1 MELCE
6 RIAGEIVMTDE
17 PGKALR
23 KWRQIFDISQKEL
36 TGHLGLSPS
45 VLSDY
50 ESGRRG
56 SPGVRMVRKIVNAM
70 VEIDQTRGGGTLE
83 RYSEDSISEAIPDR
97 REFTKGILA
106 EEFIESIG
114 GRVVGGRSRL
124 RRILWGYS
132 VIDSLKAI
140 TTLSSAD
147 YLKVYG
153 YSSERALI
161 FLGVMYGRSP
171 MVAIRSHPLK
181 PGLVVF
187 HQPGAIDPLAVE
199 LAEVEH
205 IPLAVTDLP
214 LEELFERLHEM
225 N

>member
-1 MELCE
+1 MELPE
-6 RIAGEIVMTDE
+6 RIAGEIVMADD

-23 KWRQIFDISQKEL
+23 KWRQIFGISQKEL
-36 TGHLGLSPS
+36 TGYLHQSPS

-50 ESGRRG
+50 ESGRRV
-56 SPGVRMVRKIVNAM
+56 SPGVRMVRKIVTAM
-70 VEIDQTRGGGTLE
+70 IEIDQARGGGTLQ
-83 RYSEDSISEAIPDR
+83 RYDEGSFSEAIPDR
-97 REFTKGILA
+97 REFA
-106 EEFIESIG
+106 EGMDAKQFVKAIG
-114 GRVVGGRSRL
+114 GQVVGGRSRM
-124 RRILWGYS
+124 RRILWGYT

-140 TTLSSAD
+140 TTLSSTD

-153 YSSERALI
+153 YSSERALV

-187 HQPGAIDPLAVE
+187 HQPGAVDPLAIE

-205 IPLAVTDLP
+205 IPLATTDIP
-214 LEELFERLHEM
+214 LDELMERLHSLA
-225 N
+225 

>member
-1 MELCE
+1 MDLRE
-6 RIAGEIVMTDE
+6 RIAGEIVMADE

-23 KWRQIFDISQKEL
+23 KWRQIFGLTQKEL
-36 TGHLGLSPS
+36 TGYLDQSPS

-56 SPGVRMVRKIVNAM
+56 SPGVRMVRKFVDAM
-70 VEIDQTRGGGTLE
+70 IEIDRSRGGSTLQ
-83 RYSEDSISEAIPDR
+83 RYENGRISEAIPDR
-97 REFTKGILA
+97 REFTEGIDA
-106 EEFIESIG
+106 EKFIETIEAE
-114 GRVVGGRSRL
+114 VVGGGSRL
-124 RRILWGYS
+124 RRILWGYT

-140 TTLSSAD
+140 TTLSSTD
-147 YLKVYG
+147 YMKVYG

-187 HQPGAIDPLAVE
+187 HQPGAVDPLAIE

-205 IPLAVTDLP
+205 IPLAVTDTP
-214 LEELFERLHEM
+214 VERLFERLHALK
-225 N
+225 